1 VILLIPYWRN
11 NSKDM
16 LSINLKRVYIE
27 ITRGNEEAVETEK

>member
-1 VILLIPYWRN
+1 MEDPWYWRN
-11 NSKDM
+11 NSNS